1 MKTEA
6 LACFLIKKGRKYMK
20 HKQKKHL
27 LGSASTTA
35 QYAVMFLP
43 MLILYLIFS
52 TYPVIEGVFYSF
64 TNWNGLNSDF
74 NMIGLENYKTFFHD
88 FVVLKP
94 LQNTFVYAFWV
105 TIIQNVCALAL
116 ALALNQKLKTKNLLR
131 TFIFIPVVLSALI
144 VGYLW
149 SYLFTEPLAI
159 LGDKLGIE
167 AMKYNLLGNK
177 STALAACIFVT
188 VWKGVGYT
196 MVIYLA
202 GLQNI
207 DREIQEAALVDG
219 AKGFQR
225 FRYIT
230 FPLIAPS
237 FTINMVLVM
246 EGAFKQFDL
255 VYALTLGGPG
265 NASELLSL
273 TIYRESFEY
282 YRAGYGATMGVILAL
297 IIIVLSLFELCVL
310 RKREDKIG

>member
-1 MKTEA
+1 MEY
-6 LACFLIKKGRKYMK
+6 KKRKRVF
-20 HKQKKHL
+20 
-27 LGSASTTA
+27 GSVSDTI

-52 TYPVIEGVFYSF
+52 TYPVIGGVFYSF
-64 TNWNGLNSDF
+64 TDWDGLNSNVNF
-74 NMIGLENYKTFFHD
+74 IGLQNYKTFFHD

-94 LQNTFVYAFWV
+94 LYNTFVYAFWV
-105 TIIQNVCALAL
+105 TIIQNICALAL
-116 ALALNQKLKTKNLLR
+116 ALALNQKFKSKNLLR

-149 SYLFTEPLAI
+149 SYIFTEPMAI
-159 LGDKLGIE
+159 LGGKLGID
-167 AMKYNLLGNK
+167 AMKYNMLGNK
-177 STALAACIFVT
+177 TTALAAGIFVS

-207 DREIQEAALVDG
+207 NQEIQDAALVDG
-219 AKGFQR
+219 VKGFQR

-237 FTINMVLVM
+237 FTINIVLVM

-255 VYALTLGGPG
+255 IFALTGGGPG

-297 IIIVLSLFELCVL
+297 IIIVLSLFELLVL
-310 RKREDKIG
+310 RKREDEIGN

>member
-1 MKTEA
+1 MRSEK
-6 LACFLIKKGRKYMK
+6 RKSIF
-20 HKQKKHL
+20 
-27 LGSASTTA
+27 GSVSNTV

-43 MLILYLIFS
+43 MLVLYLIFS
-52 TYPVIEGVFYSF
+52 TYPVIGGVFYSF
-64 TNWNGLNSDF
+64 TDWDGLNSNF
-74 NMIGLENYKTFFHD
+74 HFIGLQNYKTFFHD

-94 LQNTFVYAFWV
+94 LYNTFVYAFWV

-116 ALALNQKLKTKNLLR
+116 ALALNQKFRTKNLLR

-149 SYLFTEPLAI
+149 SYLFTEPMAI
-159 LGDKLGIE
+159 LGGKLGID
-167 AMKYNLLGNK
+167 AMKYNMLGNK
-177 STALAACIFVT
+177 ATALGAGIFVS

-207 DREIQEAALVDG
+207 NREILDAALVDG
-219 AKGFQR
+219 VKGFQR

-237 FTINMVLVM
+237 FTINIVLVM

-255 VYALTLGGPG
+255 IFALTGGGPG

-297 IIIVLSLFELCVL
+297 IIIVLSLFELLVL
-310 RKREDKIG
+310 RKREDKIE